1 MGLAILHEVVF
12 YLFED
17 SLFGRLVFHWQN
29 FPQLLE
35 QLLLRAVQ
43 LDRNLHIDMD
53 EQIAPA
59 MAIDVG
65 YTFAADA
72 KLRAGLRS
80 LRNLDGFHAVES
92 GNFELRAQ
100 GRLRYIDGNL
110 AVQIVPMP
118 VEDRMIADLE
128 NHVQVARRS
137 PVRAGLSFLR
147 QPQARA
153 IIHARRHL
161 DLQLTIH
168 LPVSFALAHRTA
180 LLDYL
185 ARAIALSARAADG

>member
-1 MGLAILHEVVF
+1 MGLPILHEVIF

-17 SLFGRLVFHWQN
+17 SLFGGLVFHWQN
-29 FPQLLE
+29 LPQLLE

-43 LDRNLHIDMD
+43 LDRNLHVDMD
-53 EQIAPA
+53 EKIAPA

-65 YTFAADA
+65 YSFAADA

-100 GRLRYIDGNL
+100 GRLRYIDGDL
-110 AVQIVPMP
+110 TVQIVPMP

-128 NHVQVARRS
+128 NHVQIARRS
-137 PVRAGLSFLR
+137 PVGTGLSFLR
-147 QPQARA
+147 QAQSRT
-153 IIHARRHL
+153 IVHARRNV

-168 LPVSFALAHRTA
+168 LPVSFALA
-180 LLDYL
+180 
-185 ARAIALSARAADG
+185 